1 MESAT
6 YSSKPKRSLMLIG
19 VLLTVGFLFSISIGG
34 RIFISSVFGITNDI
48 GSILFISRIFY
59 WLSLLLAWL
68 CAFKLEKQNLLLW
81 QERKYKFWVYI
92 ASVLALFF
100 IIALG
105 DVLINIVLGLIL
117 HHKEQSVELEKM
129 IVAFKANRLL
139 LLFTCMTAGIVEELV
154 FRGYLLPRLTLLF
167 KNDYIAIF
175 ISSALFGLIHYR
187 FGTIHNIVGPFFI
200 GTVLAFHYRKF
211 RNIKMLIV
219 FHFLWDLGAL
229 SLMMHSP
236 PH

>member
-1 MESAT
+1 MESTTA
-6 YSSKPKRSLMLIG
+6 SSTPKPSLILEG
-19 VLLTVGFLFSISIGG
+19 VLLTIGFLLSISLGG
-34 RIFISSVFGITNDI
+34 RIFIASIFGITNDI

-59 WLSLLLAWL
+59 WLALLLTWL
-68 CAFKLEKQNLLLW
+68 CALKLEKQNLLLW

-92 ASVLALFF
+92 ASILALFF

-105 DVLINIVLGLIL
+105 DVLINVLLGLIL
-117 HHKEQSVELEKM
+117 HHKEQSIELEKM
-129 IVAFKANRLL
+129 IVAFKANRSL
-139 LLFTCMTAGIVEELV
+139 LLFTCVTAGIVEELV
-154 FRGYLLPRLTLLF
+154 FRGYLLSRLALLF

-200 GTVLAFHYRKF
+200 GMVLAFHYRKF

-229 SLMMHSP
+229 LLMMHSP